1 MTNQKT
7 NSPMITKEQ
16 FIASFSPDDKRK
28 IADKIIADIYDRGV
42 PRLKK
47 IAPIQAERILRQSV
61 SVAVLEHQNFAFVR
75 KTTK

>member
-75 KTTK
+75 KK

>member
-1 MTNQKT
+1 MTTPKT
-7 NSPMITKEQ
+7 HSPMISKEQ

-28 IADKIIADIYDRGV
+28 IADKIIADIYDRVV

-75 KTTK
+75 QTK

>member
-28 IADKIIADIYDRGV
+28 ISDKIIADIYDRGV

>member
-7 NSPMITKEQ
+7 NSSMISKEQ

-28 IADKIIADIYDRGV
+28 IADKIIADIYDRAST
-42 PRLKK
+42 RLVKM
-47 IAPIQAERILRQSV
+47 PPMQAERIMRQSV

-75 KTTK
+75 QTK

>member
-1 MTNQKT
+1 MTTPKT
-7 NSPMITKEQ
+7 NSPMISKEQ

-47 IAPIQAERILRQSV
+47 IAPIQAARILRQSV

-75 KTTK
+75 QTK

>member
-1 MTNQKT
+1 MTTPKT
-7 NSPMITKEQ
+7 NSPMISKEQ

-75 KTTK
+75 QTK

>member
-1 MTNQKT
+1 MTTQKT
-7 NSPMITKEQ
+7 HSPMISKEQ

-75 KTTK
+75 QTK

>member
-1 MTNQKT
+1 
-7 NSPMITKEQ
+7 MITKEQ

-47 IAPIQAERILRQSV
+47 IAPTQAERIMRQSV

-75 KTTK
+75 QTK